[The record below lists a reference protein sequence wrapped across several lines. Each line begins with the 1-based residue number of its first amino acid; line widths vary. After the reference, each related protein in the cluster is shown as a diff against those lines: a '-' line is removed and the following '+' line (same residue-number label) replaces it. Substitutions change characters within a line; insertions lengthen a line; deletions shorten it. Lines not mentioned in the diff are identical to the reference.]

1 MRDMEN
7 CVTRTG
13 WERRGIKLG
22 SILKSLTLTR
32 RYDKRYC
39 KLLAR
44 ESRWPSCIEPSQ
56 RCAAKVR
63 TSRELSNRA
72 ETVPV
77 RFALPVNCGARYV
90 ATARCSSVEA

>member
-1 MRDMEN
+1 MRDIEN

-13 WERRGIKLG
+13 WESSGMSWGEIF
-22 SILKSLTLTR
+22 KSLTLAR

-39 KLLAR
+39 RLLAR
-44 ESRWPSCIEPSQ
+44 ESRWPSCTEPSQ

-90 ATARCSSVEA
+90 ATARCSSVE